1 LERLRFKRMLD
12 WLAQAVSALLHD
24 GSEPYVIFDP

>member
-1 LERLRFKRMLD
+1 LRFKRMLD
-12 WLAQAVSALLHD
+12 WIAQAVGALLHD